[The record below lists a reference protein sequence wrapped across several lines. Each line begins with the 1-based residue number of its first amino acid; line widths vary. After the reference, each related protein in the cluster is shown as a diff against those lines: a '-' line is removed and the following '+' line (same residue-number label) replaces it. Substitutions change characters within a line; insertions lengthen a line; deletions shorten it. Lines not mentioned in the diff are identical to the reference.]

1 MKWCFIFQ
9 VFVFSD
15 FYVHRLAPG
24 FTYLHIC
31 FIYITI
37 CIITIT
43 KSVPDPTLRGIWTC
57 NEPVV
62 CERRRL
68 LTYACL
74 HTLSSLFAALSA
86 PLAHHLLSCCFVFFL
101 SSLCPRA
108 HLTSHRTSMKG
119 AGCITVCVC
128 VCVCVCMTH
137 CAPAESP
144 THHKDLSIWSAPSA
158 IKTGSVYT
166 WGRTLSFP
174 LSFCHSQFVSPSS
187 VSHTHTHTH
196 TQLTRMCSHTTA
208 PGFRVL
214 LIETS
219 ARV

>member
-1 MKWCFIFQ
+1 MHVYIHYPHSLPLSLPLLRIIC
-9 VFVFSD
+9 
-15 FYVHRLAPG
+15 
-24 FTYLHIC
+24 YL
-31 FIYITI
+31 
-37 CIITIT
+37 
-43 KSVPDPTLRGIWTC
+43 
-57 NEPVV
+57 VV
-62 CERRRL
+62 
-68 LTYACL
+68 
-74 HTLSSLFAALSA
+74 LSSFCPLSA
-86 PLAHHLLSCCFVFFL
+86 PVHTLPPTAPAWKVQDVLPC
-101 SSLCPRA
+101 
-108 HLTSHRTSMKG
+108 
-119 AGCITVCVC
+119 VCVC